1 MKGSHNANIL
11 NILPKQS
18 SKWQQMKHRKIP
30 NPKSRQKKCKME
42 SQWVL
47 SVGKRKNREKE
58 KRNKVERGKI
68 DRKIN
73 PMHPGYE

>member
-1 MKGSHNANIL
+1 
-11 NILPKQS
+11 
-18 SKWQQMKHRKIP
+18 MKHRKIP
-30 NPKSRQKKCKME
+30 NPKSRKKKCKME